1 MQMQDSIRERPMP
14 DRTTYASLWEATVRV
29 ILLLLALTWWSSILP
44 RATSAGRILT
54 EGVPVLRPGTI
65 MLPDQRIEATG
76 DWVVQLVGDTRFLS
90 TRAADDRLRFRFLGT
105 SLALTVRMGPDAGPV
120 VVSIVA
126 DTADSVGSP
135 TIEIPLDLERSV
147 TRVTTVT
154 VAEGLAPRVHT
165 VEIRNT
171 EDAELALSAVVIG
184 NTPGI
189 WWAWIGPVVI
199 GLLALAAAFFRWWL
213 ALATALGWS
222 FRSVPQ

>member
-1 MQMQDSIRERPMP
+1 
-14 DRTTYASLWEATVRV
+14 
-29 ILLLLALTWWSSILP
+29 
-44 RATSAGRILT
+44 
-54 EGVPVLRPGTI
+54 
-65 MLPDQRIEATG
+65 
-76 DWVVQLVGDTRFLS
+76 
-90 TRAADDRLRFRFLGT
+90 
-105 SLALTVRMGPDAGPV
+105 
-120 VVSIVA
+120 
-126 DTADSVGSP
+126 
-135 TIEIPLDLERSV
+135 
-147 TRVTTVT
+147 
-154 VAEGLAPRVHT
+154 